1 MADVDAT
8 GATPATQARQGS
20 PAAGTDHASGHE
32 PDDEDEHAE
41 PLGEP
46 DLRGWGAALMGGGV
60 AALVAI
66 SLFIATQA

>member
-8 GATPATQARQGS
+8 PATPATQA
-20 PAAGTDHASGHE
+20 P
-32 PDDEDEHAE
+32 EDEHAE